1 MINTN
6 NILDQLLGKGG
17 ELAGRAGVSQP
28 TVDKVTTFARENPLL
43 LGGVAGLLLGSA
55 GKDVVKL
62 GGLAALGGLAYT
74 AYRNWQAGQGTAPA
88 GTTPTNVLLPP
99 PAESPFAIK
108 VENNAPLGEA
118 LVLVMIAAAKADGQI
133 DDEERGRI
141 EQRLSLGGFSSEDA
155 AFLRQAV
162 TAPVD
167 LDRIV
172 NGARTPEAAA
182 EIYTAAVL
190 AARPDTPAE
199 RGFLAML
206 AARLDLAP
214 GLAESIEHTVRDAQA

>member
-6 NILDQLLGKGG
+6 NILEQLLGKGG

-55 GKDVVKL
+55 GKDVAKI

-74 AYRNWQAGQGTAPA
+74 AYRKWQAGQGTTPA
-88 GTTPTNVLLPP
+88 DTNRTGGLLPP

-108 VENNAPLGEA
+108 VEGDARLGEA

-141 EQRLSLGGFSSEDA
+141 EQRLSLGGFSPDDA
-155 AFLRQAV
+155 NFLRLAV
-162 TAPVD
+162 NAPVD

-172 NGARTPEAAA
+172 NGARTPKAAA

-206 AARLDLAP
+206 SARLNLAP
-214 GLAESIEHTVRDAQA
+214 GLAESIEQTVRGAQA